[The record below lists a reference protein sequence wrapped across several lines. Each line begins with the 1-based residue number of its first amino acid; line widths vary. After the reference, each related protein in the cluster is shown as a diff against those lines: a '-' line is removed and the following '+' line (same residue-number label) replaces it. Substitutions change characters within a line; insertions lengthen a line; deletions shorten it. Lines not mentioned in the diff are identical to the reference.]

1 MKKRTTWPKLA
12 AFALG
17 GIAAAVITRNL
28 AARRREASGYPRMS
42 EYERYAARLRLSHE
56 ALRRNLDHA
65 VELIDQGRVRDR
77 KRFGEFIALYARF
90 LILHHDAEEHAIFPA
105 LRRSTS
111 LRSADA
117 AHLDR
122 WGAEHREVNAAA
134 TALLAA
140 RSDLLQLR
148 QRCTELRQILEPHLV
163 DEEAVLNAIHLP
175 EMITEPELAA
185 AQRSVRGEK
194 EAGPLMTA
202 FLARSLSPEEREAV
216 FGDAPWVF
224 RSIILPQVSRLGM
237 RPYEPF
243 VLHPA

>member
-1 MKKRTTWPKLA
+1 MKKTTWARLA
-12 AFALG
+12 PFALG
-17 GIAAAVITRNL
+17 GIAAGVITRSL
-28 AARRREASGYPRMS
+28 VARRREASGYSPMN

-65 VELIDQGRVRDR
+65 VELIDQGEIRDR

-105 LRRSTS
+105 LRRSSS
-111 LRSADA
+111 LPSADA
-117 AHLDR
+117 VHLDR
-122 WGAEHREVNAAA
+122 WGSEHREINAAA
-134 TALLAA
+134 AALLAA
-140 RSDLLQLR
+140 RSDLPLLR
-148 QRCTELRQILEPHLV
+148 QRCTELRRVLEPHLL

-175 EMITEPELAA
+175 EVISERELAA
-185 AQRSVRGEK
+185 AQRAVRGEK
-194 EAGPLMTA
+194 EAGPLMVA

-224 RSIILPQVSRLGM
+224 RRIILPQVSRLRM
-237 RPYEPF
+237 RTYEPF